1 MAAGGNRFSRLWPAD
16 DLRSN
21 KGHLALAGE
30 KKVFKKSVF
39 GKNAQIGLK
48 GRLHSLEG
56 C

>member
-1 MAAGGNRFSRLWPAD
+1 MAADGNRFSRLWPAD

-30 KKVFKKSVF
+30 KKKYIF